1 VNEAPVTT
9 AAPAPS
15 AVLDASDARV
25 AVDEAVALA
34 SLTFTSRG
42 SLVLVAGETAALFA
56 VLTGVPLGATRPLD
70 SPTLGEAH
78 VVAGFLRVRGHS
90 VADRRHVA
98 ITGVAL
104 LDPPLPPTWTART
117 AVAWSARLAGI
128 PERAARELTD
138 HALSRVGLA
147 TALDRPARTLALPE
161 RRALG
166 LAQAIVASPEVLIL
180 EAPLAGLD
188 GAAAEFV
195 DRALRSVLADHAA
208 IVGVSRLDPGGAE
221 GSLTRSA
228 SDLLVLGGGG
238 ALYAGPPEGLL
249 AHPRAVALTVRSQ
262 FEGLRAALTERGL
275 VLEGGPVR
283 CAVALPEG
291 RSSADILAAAAS
303 ARASIVELRPLL

>member
-1 VNEAPVTT
+1 MNEAPVTT

-180 EAPLAGLD
+180 EAPLAG
-188 GAAAEFV
+188 
-195 DRALRSVLADHAA
+195 S
-208 IVGVSRLDPGGAE
+208 
-221 GSLTRSA
+221 
-228 SDLLVLGGGG
+228 
-238 ALYAGPPEGLL
+238 
-249 AHPRAVALTVRSQ
+249 TVRRPSSSI
-262 FEGLRAALTERGL
+262 G
-275 VLEGGPVR
+275 R
-283 CAVALPEG
+283 CARSSRITR
-291 RSSADILAAAAS
+291 RSSAS
-303 ARASIVELRPLL
+303 HASIREVRRGRSRARRVICSSSEAAVRSTRGRPKVCWRTLAPSPSPCARSSRGCAPP